1 MSTEDSQ
8 TFAKHYAR
16 LKDINEQIRT
26 MDETAIDKLLP
37 LVEQGVESRKICEA
51 RIDAVKKRLEQ
62 LLGESNETGQQG

>member
-8 TFAKHYAR
+8 TFATHYAR

-37 LVEQGVESRKICEA
+37 LVEQGVESRKICQA
-51 RIDAVKKRLEQ
+51 RIDAVTKRLEQ